1 MAMTRYFQ
9 SGIFRAAF
17 ISLFMMV
24 SCAIPQVSYISGTI
38 DLQNGGE
45 LPPNTVIEV
54 TLADVS
60 LADAPMKVITRKRIN
75 PVQALPFH
83 FSLEYDPKLIIP
95 RHSYAVSARIQSV
108 DGKLLW
114 INDMRYSVL
123 NQKNQ
128 NLTSQQE
135 QTVKMVLKKVN

>member
-1 MAMTRYFQ
+1 MRRCFQ
-9 SGIFRAAF
+9 SSILGFAF
-17 ISLFMMV
+17 ISLLMMV
-24 SCAIPQVSYISGTI
+24 SCAMPEVSYISGTI
-38 DLQNGGE
+38 NLQNGKE

-128 NLTSQQE
+128 NLMSQQE

>member
-1 MAMTRYFQ
+1 MTRYFQ
-9 SGIFRAAF
+9 SGVLGVAF
-17 ISLFMMV
+17 ISLLLMV
-24 SCAIPQVSYISGTI
+24 SCAVPEGSFISGTI
-38 DLQNGGE
+38 DLQNSSE
-45 LPPNTVIEV
+45 LAPNTVIEV
-54 TLADVS
+54 SLADVS
-60 LADAPMKVITRKRIN
+60 LADAPMKVISKKRIN
-75 PVQALPFH
+75 PAQALPFP
-83 FSLEYDPKLIIP
+83 FLLEYDPKLIIP

>member
-1 MAMTRYFQ
+1 L
-9 SGIFRAAF
+9 GITIIGA
-17 ISLFMMV
+17 LLLG
-24 SCAIPQVSYISGTI
+24 SCAKSEVSFISGTLE
-38 DLQNGGE
+38 LQNASE
-45 LPPNTVIEV
+45 FHPNTVIEV

-60 LADAPMKVITRKRIN
+60 LADAPMKVITRKKIN
-75 PVQALPFH
+75 PVQALPMH

-123 NQKNQ
+123 DTKNKSITDD
-128 NLTSQQE
+128 NVK
-135 QTVKMVLKKVN
+135 TVKMVLKKVN

>member
-1 MAMTRYFQ
+1 MNRYLH
-9 SGIFRAAF
+9 SSILGIATIGA
-17 ISLFMMV
+17 LLLG
-24 SCAIPQVSYISGTI
+24 SCAKSEVSFISGTLE
-38 DLQNGGE
+38 LQNASE
-45 LPPNTVIEV
+45 LLPNAVIEV

-60 LADAPMKVITRKRIN
+60 LADAPMRVITRKRIN
-75 PVQALPFH
+75 PVQALPIH

-123 NQKNQ
+123 DTKNK
-128 NLTSQQE
+128 SISDDKE
-135 QTVKMVLKKVN
+135 KTVKMVLKKVN